1 MSQTLKSRIS
11 VIILITLLV
20 SLVSTM
26 SFAATDTEVKPEETK
41 QVEVKLNRK
50 VYFEGDTYTFH
61 NGNRIRKTYAE
72 GEKGCGIISII
83 VPNKAKGIYVS
94 GEGWI
99 SEDQIINTDK
109 YITLEF
115 EKIENG
121 LNAKL
126 NVNGEFVTV
135 ESDNNGIITY
145 TDGVLVAKGDG
156 TTTVKFKTK
165 DDKEIEV
172 LATVYEGNIELNIPE
187 QSVSATGK
195 ITADMVDK
203 KVKVTA
209 EGDAKAT
216 LKIGENGSIGVDAEG
231 NGKLTTTVNEKE
243 VLDVDVSANGSATAN
258 KDGISAEGKAS
269 QTITLLKRLTLKL
282 NERANAS
289 IDKEK
294 VSAGAGGDVSAN
306 DQEIISGDAGMKYEY
321 GADDPTADVNVDI
334 LDKNVVKVEEK
345 TVPVLSALRALLSRI
360 K

>member
-26 SFAATDTEVKPEETK
+26 SFAATDTETKPEETK

-61 NGNRIRKTYAE
+61 NGNRVRKTYAE

-83 VPNKAKGIYVS
+83 VPNKNKGIYVS

-115 EKIENG
+115 EKVENG

-135 ESDNNGIITY
+135 ESNNNGIITY
-145 TDGVLVAKGDG
+145 KDGILEAKGDG
-156 TTTVKFKTK
+156 TTTINFTTK
-165 DDKEIEV
+165 DGKEIEV
-172 LATVYEGNIELNIPE
+172 LATVYDGNIELNVPE
-187 QSVSATGK
+187 KSVSTTGK
-195 ITADMVDK
+195 VTAEMVDK
-203 KVKVTA
+203 KVKVVA
-209 EGDAKAT
+209 EGDAKET
-216 LKIGENGSIGVDAEG
+216 LKIETGAILGEEEG
-231 NGKLTTTVNEKE
+231 KGKFKTTVEEKE
-243 VLDVDVSANGSATAN
+243 ILGWDVNANGSATAN
-258 KDGISAEGKAS
+258 KDGISAEGKAT
-269 QTITLLKRLTLKL
+269 QTITLLQRLTLKL
-282 NERANAS
+282 SERANAS

-294 VSAGAGGDVSAN
+294 VSAGAGGDASVN
-306 DQEIISGDAGMKYEY
+306 DNEIISGDAEMKYEY
-321 GADDPTADVNVDI
+321 GADDPTVDANVDI
-334 LDKNVVKVEEK
+334 LDKNVISVEEK

>member
-26 SFAATDTEVKPEETK
+26 SFAATDTETKPEETK

-61 NGNRIRKTYAE
+61 NGNRVRKTYAE

-83 VPNKAKGIYVS
+83 VPNKNKGIYVS

-135 ESDNNGIITY
+135 KSNNNGIITY
-145 TDGVLVAKGDG
+145 KM
-156 TTTVKFKTK
+156 
-165 DDKEIEV
+165 
-172 LATVYEGNIELNIPE
+172 VY
-187 QSVSATGK
+187 
-195 ITADMVDK
+195 
-203 KVKVTA
+203 
-209 EGDAKAT
+209 
-216 LKIGENGSIGVDAEG
+216 
-231 NGKLTTTVNEKE
+231 
-243 VLDVDVSANGSATAN
+243 
-258 KDGISAEGKAS
+258 
-269 QTITLLKRLTLKL
+269 
-282 NERANAS
+282 
-289 IDKEK
+289 
-294 VSAGAGGDVSAN
+294 
-306 DQEIISGDAGMKYEY
+306 
-321 GADDPTADVNVDI
+321 
-334 LDKNVVKVEEK
+334 
-345 TVPVLSALRALLSRI
+345 
-360 K
+360 